1 MDVALRPWRT
11 AALVASAF
19 AVAELIVL
27 VVLAVAFL
35 GKPVAERME
44 ARAQER
50 AFAPAPK
57 AKPKP
62 AKAKPSTPS
71 LPRGETSVIILNGN
85 GRAGAASQAGARV
98 QGLGYLIANVGNAP
112 RSDYARTLVM
122 YRPGSRG
129 EAQRLAK
136 DLGGAVVAPLDGM
149 NPAELMGAHVAL
161 ILGAK

>member
-11 AALVASAF
+11 AALVASTL
-19 AVAELIVL
+19 AVAELVVL
-27 VVLAVAFL
+27 VGLAVAFL

-57 AKPKP
+57 P
-62 AKAKPSTPS
+62 KAKPTKATPS
-71 LPRGETSVIILNGN
+71 APALPRGETSVIILNGN
-85 GRAGAASQAGARV
+85 GRAGAASEAGARV
-98 QGLGYLIANVGNAP
+98 HGLGYLIANVGNAP

-122 YRPGSRG
+122 YRPGTRA

-136 DLGGAVVAPLDGM
+136 DVGGTVVAPLDGM
-149 NPAELMGAHVAL
+149 KPAELMGAHVAL
-161 ILGAK
+161 ILGDR

>member
-11 AALVASAF
+11 AALVASAL

-35 GKPVAERME
+35 GKPVAQRME
-44 ARAQER
+44 ARAQQR

-57 AKPKP
+57 PKP
-62 AKAKPSTPS
+62 AKAAPSRPT
-71 LPRGETSVIILNGN
+71 LPRGETSVVVLNGN
-85 GRAGAASQAGARV
+85 GRAGAASEAGARV
-98 QGLGYLIANVGNAP
+98 QGLGYLLASVGNAP
-112 RSDYARTLVM
+112 RSDYARTIVM
-122 YRPGSRG
+122 YRPGAQG

-149 NPAELMGAHVAL
+149 QPAELMGAHVAL
-161 ILGAK
+161 ILGSR

>member
-11 AALVASAF
+11 AALIASAL
-19 AVAELIVL
+19 AVVELIVL
-27 VVLAVAFL
+27 VAIAIALL

-44 ARAQER
+44 ARAQAR

-57 AKPKP
+57 PKP
-62 AKAKPSTPS
+62 AKAATVAPV
-71 LPRGETSVIILNGN
+71 LPRRETSVIVLNGN
-85 GRAGAASQAGARV
+85 GRAGAASTAGARV
-98 QGLGYLIANVGNAP
+98 QRLGYLIASVGNAS

-122 YRPGSRG
+122 YRPRFRG

-136 DLGGAVVAPLDGM
+136 DLRGAVVAPLDGM
-149 NPAELMGAHVAL
+149 TPSQLMGAHVAL

>member
-11 AALVASAF
+11 AALVASAL
-19 AVAELIVL
+19 AIAELVVL
-27 VVLAVAFL
+27 IVLAVAFL

-50 AFAPAPK
+50 AFARAP
-57 AKPKP
+57 KPKP
-62 AKAKPSTPS
+62 ARAAPSTPTLARS
-71 LPRGETSVIILNGN
+71 ETSVLVLNGN
-85 GRAGAASQAGARV
+85 GRAGAATEAGARV
-98 QGLGYLIANVGNAP
+98 QGLGYLIASVGNAP

-122 YRPGSRG
+122 YRPGARG

-149 NPAELMGAHVAL
+149 KPAELMGAHVAL
-161 ILGAK
+161 ILGAR

>member
-19 AVAELIVL
+19 AVAELVVL

-50 AFAPAPK
+50 AFVPAP
-57 AKPKP
+57 KPKP
-62 AKAKPSTPS
+62 AKPPPSMPT
-71 LPRGETSVIILNGN
+71 LPRSETSVMVLNGN
-85 GRAGAASQAGARV
+85 GRAGAASAAGARV
-98 QGLGYLIANVGNAP
+98 QGLGYLIASVGNAP
-112 RSDYARTLVM
+112 RSDYGRTIVM

-149 NPAELMGAHVAL
+149 KPAELMGAHVAL
-161 ILGAK
+161 ILGAR